1 MMEAEEGEMYSIG
14 LLLENGADVDI
25 VDKVIAFTL
34 VLDVHFTMSLLF
46 DYAYMRRIIFIISSY
61 SAAWLYGFDGGL
73 RNGLCRRGHDSSR
86 GKRRCQY
93 SEQGDNMSNITFI
106 NCKCY
111 QFKKKC
117 FATAWTD
124 GPFGCGGRV

>member
-1 MMEAEEGEMYSIG
+1 MLEAEEGEMYSIG

-46 DYAYMRRIIFIISSY
+46 AYEYMRRIIFIISSY

-73 RNGLCRRGHDSSR
+73 WNGLYGRGYDSCR
-86 GKRRCQY
+86 GKRRRQY
-93 SEQGDNMSNITFI
+93 SEQGDHMVQYSFFNL
-106 NCKCY
+106 
-111 QFKKKC
+111 
-117 FATAWTD
+117 
-124 GPFGCGGRV
+124 